1 MAGFCQSLPPE
12 RRRRYNPGV
21 TVADEAAPRC
31 LFPVHRDHG
40 EGKMTVQTG
49 GKQVLIHGLALIL
62 AGLIWGF
69 APPLTPYPR
78 LALGAH
84 LQFETNGLLFVVLG
98 ILLLK
103 LPHHVGEK
111 AVAVMVVS
119 AWLTWLM
126 ALSEVANAWWGAS
139 QMLPIAAK
147 QAGAAPWQELVVK
160 LCHIPA
166 ALGLILSWGLLIIG
180 FANHREP
187 AE

>member
-1 MAGFCQSLPPE
+1 
-12 RRRRYNPGV
+12 
-21 TVADEAAPRC
+21 
-31 LFPVHRDHG
+31 
-40 EGKMTVQTG
+40 MTVQTG
-49 GKQVLIHGLALIL
+49 GKQVLIHGLALIF

-84 LQFETNGLLFVVLG
+84 LQFETNGLLFVVLA

-103 LPHHVGEK
+103 LPHRVGVK

-139 QMLPIAAK
+139 RMLPIAAK
-147 QAGAAPWQELVVK
+147 QAGATGAAPWQELVVQ

-166 ALGLILSWGLLIIG
+166 ALGLILSLGLLIIG
-180 FANHREP
+180 FIRHSEP

>member
-1 MAGFCQSLPPE
+1 
-12 RRRRYNPGV
+12 
-21 TVADEAAPRC
+21 
-31 LFPVHRDHG
+31 
-40 EGKMTVQTG
+40 MTVQSG
-49 GKQVLIHGLALIL
+49 GKQVLIHGLALIF

-98 ILLLK
+98 VLLLK
-103 LPHHVGEK
+103 LPHRVGDK
-111 AVAVMVVS
+111 AVTVMVVS

-126 ALSEVANAWWGAS
+126 ALSEVANAWWGTS
-139 QMLPIAAK
+139 RMLPIATK
-147 QAGAAPWQELVVK
+147 QAGAAGAAPWQELVVK

-180 FANHREP
+180 FVKHPEP

>member
-1 MAGFCQSLPPE
+1 
-12 RRRRYNPGV
+12 
-21 TVADEAAPRC
+21 
-31 LFPVHRDHG
+31 
-40 EGKMTVQTG
+40 MTVQTG

-103 LPHHVGEK
+103 VPHRVSEK
-111 AVAVMVVS
+111 AVVVMVAS

-147 QAGAAPWQELVVK
+147 QAGAGGATAWQELVVK

-180 FANHREP
+180 FVKHREP

>member
-1 MAGFCQSLPPE
+1 
-12 RRRRYNPGV
+12 
-21 TVADEAAPRC
+21 
-31 LFPVHRDHG
+31 
-40 EGKMTVQTG
+40 MTVQSG
-49 GKQVLIHGLALIL
+49 GKQVLIHGLALIF

-103 LPHHVGEK
+103 LPHRVGGK

-126 ALSEVANAWWGAS
+126 ALSEVANAWWGSS

-147 QAGAAPWQELVVK
+147 QAGAAGAAPWQELVVK

-180 FANHREP
+180 FVKHPEP

>member
-1 MAGFCQSLPPE
+1 
-12 RRRRYNPGV
+12 
-21 TVADEAAPRC
+21 
-31 LFPVHRDHG
+31 
-40 EGKMTVQTG
+40 MTVQAG
-49 GKQVLIHGLALIL
+49 SKQVLIHGLALIF

-103 LPHHVGEK
+103 LPHRVGAK

-126 ALSEVANAWWGAS
+126 AFSEVANAWWGTR
-139 QMLPIAAK
+139 QMLPIAAR
-147 QAGAAPWQELVVK
+147 QAGAAGAAPWQELVVK

-187 AE
+187 AG

>member
-1 MAGFCQSLPPE
+1 
-12 RRRRYNPGV
+12 
-21 TVADEAAPRC
+21 
-31 LFPVHRDHG
+31 
-40 EGKMTVQTG
+40 MTVQTG
-49 GKQVLIHGLALIL
+49 GKQVLIHGLALIF

-103 LPHHVGEK
+103 LPHRVGDK

-139 QMLPIAAK
+139 RMLPIAAK
-147 QAGAAPWQELVVK
+147 QAGAVGAAPWQELVVK

-180 FANHREP
+180 FVKHPEP
-187 AE
+187 AK

>member
-1 MAGFCQSLPPE
+1 
-12 RRRRYNPGV
+12 
-21 TVADEAAPRC
+21 
-31 LFPVHRDHG
+31 
-40 EGKMTVQTG
+40 MTVQSG
-49 GKQVLIHGLALIL
+49 GKQVLIHGLALIF

>member
-1 MAGFCQSLPPE
+1 
-12 RRRRYNPGV
+12 
-21 TVADEAAPRC
+21 
-31 LFPVHRDHG
+31 
-40 EGKMTVQTG
+40 MTAQVG
-49 GKQVLIHGLALIL
+49 GRQIVIHGLALIL

-69 APPLTPYPR
+69 APPMTPYPR

-84 LQFETNGLLFVVLG
+84 IQFETNGLLFAVLG

-103 LPHHVGEK
+103 LPHRVSNG
-111 AVAVMVVS
+111 AVWVIVIS

-126 ALSEVANAWWGAS
+126 ALSEVANAWWGTN

-147 QAGAAPWQELVVK
+147 QAGAAGGAPWQELVVK

-166 ALGLILSWGLLIIG
+166 ALGLIVSVTLLIIG
-180 FANHREP
+180 FVKQQP

>member
-1 MAGFCQSLPPE
+1 
-12 RRRRYNPGV
+12 
-21 TVADEAAPRC
+21 
-31 LFPVHRDHG
+31 
-40 EGKMTVQTG
+40 MTVQTG
-49 GKQVLIHGLALIL
+49 GKQLLIHGLALIL

-103 LPHHVGEK
+103 LPHRVGEK
-111 AVAVMVVS
+111 AVAVMVAS

-147 QAGAAPWQELVVK
+147 QAGAVGAAPWQELVVK

-180 FANHREP
+180 FVKHREP